1 MKNNEGKGGGELF
14 EGEKEAWKINDNIRS
29 SLSHNYLVYG
39 DYQKE
44 QGRTTLTDDQ
54 KFLEFIGTLNPA
66 YTKFFNQRLEEN
78 LKLAN
83 PDGIKKY
90 EELQSI
96 FADYENKLASL
107 RANYSLPITDD
118 KEAIVALQI
127 EFGNNINYREAKR
140 LGLEVNIIRG
150 SEAANRL
157 LQEVIGK
164 TINITTKKGQ
174 KAFVDQWK
182 KECPN
187 LPMPCVPPNDF
198 WYLTQIS
205 QSRIISNLEVSG
217 QRANQP
223 AAPHFEKDEVLLV
236 DNWTEQDYS
245 SPEAALSH
253 QSKLLEALLGTGS
266 TVNISREIIDNAL
279 WEGDPSNREPTEQHQ
294 KILKQL
300 NCDPKQLELRL
311 IRQDEYARLAPAK
324 QFGQKNLWTNFDN
337 YFLEGGGVCSGLN
350 GGFRAYGGPSRVDSY
365 QRVLP
370 RGDLAVRLVLSRKQG

>member
-1 MKNNEGKGGGELF
+1 MSEHHQHPPEAIITGEYLLKMHQP
-14 EGEKEAWKINDNIRS
+14 EDKAAEKSIRLNNIRN
-29 SLSHNYLVYG
+29 SLSTDYLAYG
-39 DYQKE
+39 DLLLE
-44 QGRTTLTDDQ
+44 QGKKTPIDDR

-174 KAFVDQWK
+174 KAFVDQW
-182 KECPN
+182 
-187 LPMPCVPPNDF
+187 
-198 WYLTQIS
+198 
-205 QSRIISNLEVSG
+205 
-217 QRANQP
+217 
-223 AAPHFEKDEVLLV
+223 
-236 DNWTEQDYS
+236 
-245 SPEAALSH
+245 
-253 QSKLLEALLGTGS
+253 
-266 TVNISREIIDNAL
+266 
-279 WEGDPSNREPTEQHQ
+279 
-294 KILKQL
+294 
-300 NCDPKQLELRL
+300 
-311 IRQDEYARLAPAK
+311 
-324 QFGQKNLWTNFDN
+324 
-337 YFLEGGGVCSGLN
+337 
-350 GGFRAYGGPSRVDSY
+350 
-365 QRVLP
+365 
-370 RGDLAVRLVLSRKQG
+370 